1 MTEQERL
8 DKNNNIKQS
17 MKATLEKRSK
27 QTCFVYKVKIDYSA
41 LSAKQKEQ
49 LKMLFVEA
57 KWIYNSVL
65 SYSKDNNIATYDTKS
80 KFVNVM
86 NKDGDIELRELNFIG
101 SQMKQ
106 SVLADILA
114 NLKGLKVL
122 KEHNH
127 KIGWLK
133 YTSEYKSLNLK
144 QYGNTYKIIN
154 SNKMRIQGVSGKVK
168 VNGLKQFIDTPN
180 IDIANAKLLNTP
192 TGYYVA
198 ITVFKY
204 NDDIVARP
212 YIGNEIGI
220 DMGIKDA
227 ITLSNGEKFSATIGE
242 TERLKRL
249 QRKLARQKKGSNNRW
264 KTRLLIKK
272 ECQKITNRK
281 NDAANKVVAHILSF
295 EHVYMQDE
303 QISGWHKGLFGK
315 QVQHSILGRVKARLI
330 NHPRV
335 EVLDRWAPTTKWCP
349 KCGNKNTDITLAD
362 RMFKCPHCGHT
373 NDRDIHS
380 AQNMITMI
388 KIINKQ
394 IELVPMGHREFKPV
408 ESMKLVDA
416 EAGRLHH

>member
-1 MTEQERL
+1 MTDDKRL
-8 DKNNNIKQS
+8 IKNDNIKQA
-17 MKATLEKRSK
+17 MKSTLEKRSL
-27 QTCFVYKVKIDYSA
+27 QQCAVYTIKIDESR
-41 LSAKQKEQ
+41 LTTKQKEQ

-57 KWIYNSVL
+57 KWLYNDML
-65 SYSKDNNIATYDTKS
+65 SFSQEHNISEYDTKIKS
-80 KFVNVM
+80 INVM
-86 NKDGDIELRELNFIG
+86 NKNREIETRELNFIG

-106 SVLADILA
+106 SVLASIISSIKTLST
-114 NLKGLKVL
+114 LKKKGHKV
-122 KEHNH
+122 
-127 KIGWLK
+127 GALK
-133 YTSEYKSLNLK
+133 YSSDYKSLNLK
-144 QYGNTYKIIN
+144 QYGNTYKIY
-154 SNKMRIQGVSGKVK
+154 SHNKMKIQGVSGKIT
-168 VNGLKQFIDTPN
+168 VNGLKQCIYNP
-180 IDIANAKLLNTP
+180 DIEFANAKILNTP
-192 TGYYVA
+192 KGYYIA
-198 ITVFKY
+198 ITTYTYKTNLPIKQF
-204 NDDIVARP
+204 
-212 YIGNEIGI
+212 IGLEIGI

-315 QVQHSILGRVKARLI
+315 QVQHSILGRVKMKLI

-416 EAGRLHH
+416 ETGRLHH